1 VVNFEAIFMNR
12 RELLSYLGFGG
23 LGLTGSVIAGCGKMS
38 GDNST
43 SSAITSSPAIAAKAI
58 DAPLS
63 STPSSTLAARPSG
76 RQIPEIQGIE
86 TWLNSSPIKLSEQ
99 KGKVILL
106 QFWTF
111 GCINCQRTL
120 PSIIKWHKDYASQGL
135 LVVSVHAPELLSER
149 SISNVKRA
157 VQQRGI
163 TYPVA
168 IDSNFVTW
176 KAFENQYWPHLF
188 LADRQGILR
197 YDHIGEGAYEQTEQ
211 KIREL
216 LSER

>member
-1 VVNFEAIFMNR
+1 MNR

-38 GDNST
+38 GGNS
-43 SSAITSSPAIAAKAI
+43 SSSTIKSIAPSTAVASPAVTPSPALAAKPA
-58 DAPLS
+58 
-63 STPSSTLAARPSG
+63 G

-86 TWLNSSPIKLSEQ
+86 TWLNSDPIKLSEQ

-120 PSIIKWHKDYASQGL
+120 PSIIKWHKDYAIQGL
-135 LVVSVHAPELLSER
+135 LVVSVHAPELAFER
-149 SISNVKRA
+149 SISNVKKA

-168 IDSNFVTW
+168 IDSNFITW
-176 KAFENQYWPHLF
+176 KAFDNQYWPHLF
-188 LADRQGILR
+188 LADRQGTLR
-197 YDHIGEGAYEQTEQ
+197 YDHVGEGAYEQTEQ

>member
-1 VVNFEAIFMNR
+1 MNR
-12 RELLSYLGFGG
+12 RKLLSYLGYGG
-23 LGLTGSVIAGCGKMS
+23 LGVTGSIVAGCGKLYS
-38 GDNST
+38 D
-43 SSAITSSPAIAAKAI
+43 SSASQAIVPSPISTALESPRSNPSAALAAK
-58 DAPLS
+58 
-63 STPSSTLAARPSG
+63 PSG
-76 RQIPEIQGIE
+76 RQMPEIQGIE
-86 TWLNSSPIKLSEQ
+86 AWLNSDPLQLSEQ

-120 PSIIKWHKDYASQGL
+120 PYIVKWHQNYADQGL
-135 LVVSVHAPELLSER
+135 LVIGVHAPEFASER

-157 VQQRGI
+157 MQQWKI

-176 KAFENQYWPHLF
+176 KAFENRYWPHLF
-188 LADRQGILR
+188 LADKQGTMR

>member
-1 VVNFEAIFMNR
+1 MA
-12 RELLSYLGFGG
+12 
-23 LGLTGSVIAGCGKMS
+23 
-38 GDNST
+38 
-43 SSAITSSPAIAAKAI
+43 AIAPAVKL
-58 DAPLS
+58 P
-63 STPSSTLAARPSG
+63 G

-86 TWLNSSPIKLSEQ
+86 TWLNSVPIKLSEQ

-120 PSIIKWHKDYASQGL
+120 PSIIKWHQDYASQGL
-135 LVVSVHAPELLSER
+135 LVVSIHAPEFAFER
-149 SISNVKRA
+149 SINNVKKA

-168 IDSNFVTW
+168 IDNNFITW
-176 KAFENQYWPHLF
+176 KAFDNQYWPHLF
-188 LADRQGILR
+188 LADRQGVLR

-216 LSER
+216 LALS

>member
-1 VVNFEAIFMNR
+1 MNR

-38 GDNST
+38 GGNSS
-43 SSAITSSPAIAAKAI
+43 SSAIKSISASSVITSPI
-58 DAPLS
+58 
-63 STPSSTLAARPSG
+63 STPSSALAVKPAG

-86 TWLNSSPIKLSEQ
+86 TWLNSDPIKLSEQ
-99 KGKVILL
+99 KGQVILL

-120 PSIIKWHKDYASQGL
+120 PSIIKWHKDYANQGL
-135 LVVSVHAPELLSER
+135 LVVSVHAPELAFER
-149 SISNVKRA
+149 SINNVKKA

-168 IDSNFVTW
+168 IDSNFITW
-176 KAFENQYWPHLF
+176 KAFDNQYWPHLF

-211 KIREL
+211 KIRDL
-216 LSER
+216 LKGS

>member
-1 VVNFEAIFMNR
+1 MNR

-38 GDNST
+38 GGNS
-43 SSAITSSPAIAAKAI
+43 SSSTIKSISASPVITSPI
-58 DAPLS
+58 
-63 STPSSTLAARPSG
+63 STPSPALAVKPVG

-86 TWLNSSPIKLSEQ
+86 TWLNSDPIKLLEQ

-135 LVVSVHAPELLSER
+135 LVVSVHAPELAFER
-149 SISNVKRA
+149 SISNVKKA

-176 KAFENQYWPHLF
+176 KAFDNQYWPHLF

-211 KIREL
+211 KIRDL
-216 LSER
+216 LKGS

>member
-1 VVNFEAIFMNR
+1 MNR
-12 RELLSYLGFGG
+12 RELLSYLGFSG

-38 GDNST
+38 GV
-43 SSAITSSPAIAAKAI
+43 SSSSSVTKPIDPNLASPVVTPAPVLAAKPAG
-58 DAPLS
+58 
-63 STPSSTLAARPSG
+63 RP
-76 RQIPEIQGIE
+76 IPEIQGIE
-86 TWLNSSPIKLSEQ
+86 AWLNSDPIKLSEQ

-111 GCINCQRTL
+111 GCVNCQRTL

-135 LVVSVHAPELLSER
+135 LVVSVHTPELAFER
-149 SISNVKRA
+149 SISNVKKA

-168 IDSNFVTW
+168 IDSNFTTW
-176 KAFENQYWPHLF
+176 KAFDNQYWPHLF

-197 YDHIGEGAYEQTEQ
+197 YDHVGEGAYEQTEQ

>member
-1 VVNFEAIFMNR
+1 MNR
-12 RELLSYLGFGG
+12 RELLTYLGCGG
-23 LGLTGSVIAGCGKMS
+23 LGLTGSVLASCAKIPGS
-38 GDNST
+38 NSSSSVTKPINPTTTISAPPAT
-43 SSAITSSPAIAAKAI
+43 STQALAAK
-58 DAPLS
+58 
-63 STPSSTLAARPSG
+63 PSG

-86 TWLNSSPIKLSEQ
+86 TWLNSAPIKLSEQ

-135 LVVSVHAPELLSER
+135 LVVSVHAPELISER
-149 SISNVKRA
+149 SINNVKNA

-176 KAFENQYWPHLF
+176 KAFDNNYWPHLF

-216 LSER
+216 LKEA

>member
-1 VVNFEAIFMNR
+1 MNR

-38 GDNST
+38 GDNSS
-43 SSAITSSPAIAAKAI
+43 SSAMKPIVPSPVITSPLVSPALAAK
-58 DAPLS
+58 
-63 STPSSTLAARPSG
+63 PSG

-86 TWLNSSPIKLSEQ
+86 AWLNSDPIKLSEQ

-135 LVVSVHAPELLSER
+135 LVVSVHAPELAFER
-149 SISNVKRA
+149 SINNVKKA

-168 IDSNFVTW
+168 IDSNFTTW
-176 KAFENQYWPHLF
+176 KAFDNQYWPHLF

-197 YDHIGEGAYEQTEQ
+197 YDHVGEGAYDQTEQ

>member
-1 VVNFEAIFMNR
+1 MNR

-38 GDNST
+38 GGNSS
-43 SSAITSSPAIAAKAI
+43 SSAIKSISASPVITSPI
-58 DAPLS
+58 
-63 STPSSTLAARPSG
+63 STPSPALAVKPVG

-86 TWLNSSPIKLSEQ
+86 TWLNSDPIKLSEQ
-99 KGKVILL
+99 KGQVILL

-120 PSIIKWHKDYASQGL
+120 PSIIKWHKDYANQGL
-135 LVVSVHAPELLSER
+135 LVVSVHAPELAFER
-149 SISNVKRA
+149 SINNVKKA

-168 IDSNFVTW
+168 IDSNFITW
-176 KAFENQYWPHLF
+176 KAFDNQYWPHLF

-211 KIREL
+211 KIRDL
-216 LSER
+216 LKGS

>member
-1 VVNFEAIFMNR
+1 MNR

-23 LGLTGSVIAGCGKMS
+23 LGLTGSVLAGCGKIA
-38 GDNST
+38 GG
-43 SSAITSSPAIAAKAI
+43 SSPSNVIASSPTISPKAI
-58 DAPLS
+58 ESPLL
-63 STPSSTLAARPSG
+63 STPSPALAAKPSG

-86 TWLNSSPIKLSEQ
+86 TWLNSAPIKLSEQ

-149 SISNVKRA
+149 SVSNVKRA

-168 IDSNFVTW
+168 IDSNFTTW
-176 KAFENQYWPHLF
+176 KAFDNQYWPHLF
-188 LADRQGILR
+188 LTDRQGILR

-216 LSER
+216 LKGS

>member
-1 VVNFEAIFMNR
+1 MNR
-12 RELLSYLGFGG
+12 RELLTYLSCGG
-23 LGLTGSVIAGCGKMS
+23 LGLTGSVIASCAKTLN
-38 GDNST
+38 DNSPSNMT
-43 SSAITSSPAIAAKAI
+43 KSIAPVANSSPGLAAK
-58 DAPLS
+58 
-63 STPSSTLAARPSG
+63 PSG

-86 TWLNSSPIKLSEQ
+86 TWLNSAPIKLSEQ
-99 KGKVILL
+99 QGKVILL

-120 PSIIKWHKDYASQGL
+120 PSIIKWHRDYASQGL
-135 LVVSVHAPELLSER
+135 LVVSVHAPELVFER
-149 SISNVKRA
+149 SINNVKKA

-176 KAFENQYWPHLF
+176 KAFDNNYWPHLF

-216 LSER
+216 LKEA

>member
-1 VVNFEAIFMNR
+1 MNR
-12 RELLSYLGFGG
+12 RELLTYLSYGG
-23 LGLTGSVIAGCGKMS
+23 LGWAGSTIAGCGK
-38 GDNST
+38 NSEGNLPPSAIKPISP
-43 SSAITSSPAIAAKAI
+43 SSAIASPLVTSASALAAK
-58 DAPLS
+58 
-63 STPSSTLAARPSG
+63 PSG

-86 TWLNSSPIKLSEQ
+86 AWLNSAPIKLSEQ

-135 LVVSVHAPELLSER
+135 LVVSIHAPELAFER
-149 SISNVKRA
+149 SINNVKKA

-168 IDSNFVTW
+168 IDSNFTTW
-176 KAFENQYWPHLF
+176 KAFDNNYWPHLF

-216 LSER
+216 LSES

>member
-1 VVNFEAIFMNR
+1 MNR
-12 RELLSYLGFGG
+12 RELLSCLGFGG
-23 LGLTGSVIAGCGKMS
+23 LGLTGSIIAGCGKMP
-38 GDNST
+38 GDNLPS
-43 SSAITSSPAIAAKAI
+43 SSAITPKTIESS
-58 DAPLS
+58 L
-63 STPSSTLAARPSG
+63 STPSPTFAAKPSG

-86 TWLNSSPIKLSEQ
+86 TWLNSAPIKLSEQ

-135 LVVSVHAPELLSER
+135 LVVSIHAPELAFER
-149 SISNVKRA
+149 SINNVKKA

-168 IDSNFVTW
+168 IDSNFTTW
-176 KAFENQYWPHLF
+176 KAFDNHYWPHLF

-211 KIREL
+211 KILEL

>member
-1 VVNFEAIFMNR
+1 MNR

-38 GDNST
+38 GGNS
-43 SSAITSSPAIAAKAI
+43 SSSTIKSIAPSTAIASPVVTPSPA
-58 DAPLS
+58 
-63 STPSSTLAARPSG
+63 LAVKPVG

-86 TWLNSSPIKLSEQ
+86 TWLNSDPIKLSEQ

-135 LVVSVHAPELLSER
+135 LVVSVHAPELAFER
-149 SISNVKRA
+149 SISNVKKA

-176 KAFENQYWPHLF
+176 KAFNNQYWPHLF

-216 LSER
+216 LKGS

>member
-1 VVNFEAIFMNR
+1 MNR

-38 GDNST
+38 GGNS
-43 SSAITSSPAIAAKAI
+43 SSSTIKSIAPSPAVASPAVTPSPALAAKPA
-58 DAPLS
+58 
-63 STPSSTLAARPSG
+63 G

-86 TWLNSSPIKLSEQ
+86 TWLNSDPIKLSEQ

-135 LVVSVHAPELLSER
+135 LVVSVHAPELAFER
-149 SISNVKRA
+149 SINNVKKA

-168 IDSNFVTW
+168 IDSNFITW
-176 KAFENQYWPHLF
+176 KAFDNQYWPHLF

-197 YDHIGEGAYEQTEQ
+197 YDHVGEGAYEQTEQ

>member
-1 VVNFEAIFMNR
+1 MNR
-12 RELLSYLGFGG
+12 REVLSYLGLGG
-23 LGLTGSVIAGCGKMS
+23 LGLTGSVIAGCGRMS
-38 GDNST
+38 GG
-43 SSAITSSPAIAAKAI
+43 SSPSSVIASSPVIAPKAI
-58 DAPLS
+58 DSPL
-63 STPSSTLAARPSG
+63 STPSSALAAQPSG
-76 RQIPEIQGIE
+76 RQIPEIRGIE
-86 TWLNSSPIKLSEQ
+86 AWLNSDPIKLSEQ

-135 LVVSVHAPELLSER
+135 LVVSVHAPELAFER
-149 SISNVKRA
+149 SINNVKKA

-168 IDSNFVTW
+168 IDSNFTTW
-176 KAFENQYWPHLF
+176 KAFDNQYWPHLF
-188 LADRQGILR
+188 LADRKGILR

-216 LSER
+216 LKGS

>member
-1 VVNFEAIFMNR
+1 MNR
-12 RELLSYLGFGG
+12 RELFTYLGFSG
-23 LGLTGSVIAGCGKMS
+23 LGLTGSVLASCAKIPGSNSSSSVAKPIAVPVV
-38 GDNST
+38 NSSQGLT
-43 SSAITSSPAIAAKAI
+43 AKL
-58 DAPLS
+58 P
-63 STPSSTLAARPSG
+63 G

-86 TWLNSSPIKLSEQ
+86 TWLNSAPIKLSEQ
-99 KGKVILL
+99 QGKVILL

-135 LVVSVHAPELLSER
+135 LVVSIHSPELVFER
-149 SISNVKRA
+149 SVNNVKKT

-163 TYPVA
+163 TYAVA
-168 IDSNFVTW
+168 IDSNFTTW
-176 KAFENQYWPHLF
+176 KAFDNQYWPHLF

-216 LSER
+216 LKEA

>member
-1 VVNFEAIFMNR
+1 MNR
-12 RELLSYLGFGG
+12 RELLIYLGYGG
-23 LGLTGSVIAGCGKMS
+23 LGLAGSTIAGCGK
-38 GDNST
+38 NSSNNSP
-43 SSAITSSPAIAAKAI
+43 SSAINPIA
-58 DAPLS
+58 
-63 STPSSTLAARPSG
+63 PSSTIASPLATPSPALAAKPSG

-86 TWLNSSPIKLSEQ
+86 TWLNSAPIKLSEQ

-111 GCINCQRTL
+111 ACINCQRTL

-135 LVVSVHAPELLSER
+135 LVVSIHAPELAFER
-149 SISNVKRA
+149 SINNVKKA

-168 IDSNFVTW
+168 IDSNFSTW
-176 KAFENQYWPHLF
+176 KAFDNQYWPHLF
-188 LADRQGILR
+188 LADRQGVLR
-197 YDHIGEGAYEQTEQ
+197 YDRIGEGAYEQTEQ

-216 LSER
+216 LS

>member
-1 VVNFEAIFMNR
+1 MNR
-12 RELLSYLGFGG
+12 RDLLTYLGLSGI
-23 LGLTGSVIAGCGKMS
+23 GLTGSVIAGCAKPS
-38 GDNST
+38 DSSSP
-43 SSAITSSPAIAAKAI
+43 SSAIKPITASTAIDSSVVTPAKALAAK
-58 DAPLS
+58 
-63 STPSSTLAARPSG
+63 PSG

-86 TWLNSSPIKLSEQ
+86 TWLNSAPIKLSEQ

-135 LVVSVHAPELLSER
+135 SVVSIHTPELASER
-149 SISNVKRA
+149 SIGNVKRA

-168 IDSNFVTW
+168 IDGNFATW
-176 KAFENQYWPHLF
+176 KAFDNQYWPHLF

-197 YDHIGEGAYEQTEQ
+197 YDHIGEGAYDQTEQ

-216 LSER
+216 LSES

>member
-1 VVNFEAIFMNR
+1 MNR

-23 LGLTGSVIAGCGKMS
+23 LGLTGSMVAGCGKIA
-38 GDNST
+38 GGNSP
-43 SSAITSSPAIAAKAI
+43 SSVIAPSPAPKAI
-58 DAPLS
+58 KSPLV
-63 STPSSTLAARPSG
+63 TPSSALAAKPSG

-86 TWLNSSPIKLSEQ
+86 TWLNSAPIKLSEQ

-120 PSIIKWHKDYASQGL
+120 PSIIKWHQDYASQGL

-168 IDSNFVTW
+168 IDSNFTTW
-176 KAFENQYWPHLF
+176 KAFDNQYWPHLF

-216 LSER
+216 LKGS

>member
-1 VVNFEAIFMNR
+1 MNR

-23 LGLTGSVIAGCGKMS
+23 LGLTGSMIAGCGQLS
-38 GDNST
+38 GSNSSSGAIKSIAT
-43 SSAITSSPAIAAKAI
+43 SPVIVSPVA
-58 DAPLS
+58 
-63 STPSSTLAARPSG
+63 TPSQVLTAKPSG

-86 TWLNSSPIKLSEQ
+86 TWLNSAPIKLSEQ

-176 KAFENQYWPHLF
+176 KAFDNQYWPHLF

-197 YDHIGEGAYEQTEQ
+197 YDHIGEGAYDQTEQ

-216 LSER
+216 LKSS

>member
-1 VVNFEAIFMNR
+1 MNR

-38 GDNST
+38 GGNS
-43 SSAITSSPAIAAKAI
+43 SSSTIKSIAPSTVVASPAVTPSPALAAKPA
-58 DAPLS
+58 S
-63 STPSSTLAARPSG
+63 

-86 TWLNSSPIKLSEQ
+86 TWLNSDPIKLSEQ

-135 LVVSVHAPELLSER
+135 LVVSVHAPELAFER
-149 SISNVKRA
+149 SINNVKKA

-168 IDSNFVTW
+168 IDSNFITW
-176 KAFENQYWPHLF
+176 KAFDNQYWPHLF

-197 YDHIGEGAYEQTEQ
+197 YDHVGEGAYEQTEQ

-216 LSER
+216 LSEG

>member
-1 VVNFEAIFMNR
+1 MNR
-12 RELLSYLGFGG
+12 RELLSYLGFSG
-23 LGLTGSVIAGCGKMS
+23 LGLTGSVIAGCGKS
-38 GDNST
+38 GD
-43 SSAITSSPAIAAKAI
+43 SSSRAIAPSPAVVTKAI

-63 STPSSTLAARPSG
+63 TSSPALAVKASG
-76 RQIPEIQGIE
+76 RQIPEISGIE

-99 KGKVILL
+99 KGQVILL

-120 PSIIKWHKDYASQGL
+120 PSIIKWHRDYASQGL
-135 LVVSVHAPELLSER
+135 SVVSIHTPELASER
-149 SISNVKRA
+149 SINNVKRA

-168 IDSNFVTW
+168 IDSNFTTW
-176 KAFENQYWPHLF
+176 KAFDNQYWPHLF
-188 LADRQGILR
+188 LADRQGVLR

>member
-1 VVNFEAIFMNR
+1 MNR
-12 RELLSYLGFGG
+12 RELLTYLGYGS
-23 LGLTGSVIAGCGKMS
+23 LGLAGSTIAGCGKNS
-38 GDNST
+38 GSNSS
-43 SSAITSSPAIAAKAI
+43 SSAIKPIAELAPSVIASPLVTASPA
-58 DAPLS
+58 
-63 STPSSTLAARPSG
+63 LAGKPSG
-76 RQIPEIQGIE
+76 LQIPEIQGIE
-86 TWLNSSPIKLSEQ
+86 TWLNSVPIKLSEQ

-111 GCINCQRTL
+111 ACINCQRTL
-120 PSIIKWHKDYASQGL
+120 PSIIKWHKDYAIQGL
-135 LVVSVHAPELLSER
+135 LVVSIHAPELAFER
-149 SISNVKRA
+149 SINSVKKA

-168 IDSNFVTW
+168 IDSNFTTW
-176 KAFENQYWPHLF
+176 KAFDNHYWPHLF

-216 LSER
+216 LNEH

>member
-1 VVNFEAIFMNR
+1 MNR

-23 LGLTGSVIAGCGKMS
+23 LGLTGSMIAGCGQMS
-38 GDNST
+38 GSNSSSGAIKSIAT
-43 SSAITSSPAIAAKAI
+43 SPVIVSPVA
-58 DAPLS
+58 
-63 STPSSTLAARPSG
+63 TPSQVLTAKPSG

-86 TWLNSSPIKLSEQ
+86 TWLNSAPIKLSEQ

-176 KAFENQYWPHLF
+176 KAFDNQYWPHLF

-197 YDHIGEGAYEQTEQ
+197 YDHIGEGAYDQTEQ

-216 LSER
+216 LKSS

>member
-1 VVNFEAIFMNR
+1 MNR
-12 RELLSYLGFGG
+12 RELLTYLGYGG
-23 LGLTGSVIAGCGKMS
+23 LGLAGATTAACNKNSGGSS
-38 GDNST
+38 P
-43 SSAITSSPAIAAKAI
+43 SSAIKPISPSNAIASPVVI
-58 DAPLS
+58 PAPA
-63 STPSSTLAARPSG
+63 LAAKPSG

-86 TWLNSSPIKLSEQ
+86 TWLNSAPIKLSAQ

-111 GCINCQRTL
+111 ACINCQRTL
-120 PSIIKWHKDYASQGL
+120 PSIIKWHQDYASQGL
-135 LVVSVHAPELLSER
+135 LVVSIHAPELVFER
-149 SISNVKRA
+149 SINNVKKA

-168 IDSNFVTW
+168 IDSNFTTW
-176 KAFENQYWPHLF
+176 KAFDNHYWPHLF
-188 LADRQGILR
+188 LADRQGVLR